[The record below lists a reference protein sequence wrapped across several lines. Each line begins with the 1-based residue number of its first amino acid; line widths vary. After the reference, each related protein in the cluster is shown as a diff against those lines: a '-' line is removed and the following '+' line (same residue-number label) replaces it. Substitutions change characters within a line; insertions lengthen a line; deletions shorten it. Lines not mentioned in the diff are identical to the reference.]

1 MNKKFIYLLVASF
14 LIISVQGVAQVAYNL
29 KSFKVV
35 ISGTSNLHDWTADVT
50 KMQLNSSMSI
60 NSNKISGISSATVI
74 VDANTIDGSEGSIMD
89 GKIRDALK
97 AEQFPKITFQLT
109 APMNL
114 QPNAEDT
121 ATTIAGN
128 LTIGGTT
135 QPIVLIVKATILPN
149 GEVQIRG
156 GQKIKM
162 TSFKLSPPTAMFGAL
177 KTGDDVVVT
186 YTLILKKVL

>member
-1 MNKKFIYLLVASF
+1 
-14 LIISVQGVAQVAYNL
+14 
-29 KSFKVV
+29 
-35 ISGTSNLHDWTADVT
+35 
-50 KMQLNSSMSI
+50 
-60 NSNKISGISSATVI
+60 
-74 VDANTIDGSEGSIMD
+74 
-89 GKIRDALK
+89 
-97 AEQFPKITFQLT
+97 
-109 APMNL
+109 MNL